1 MQFFPVGSIYDFMGQ
16 RRLFAI
22 ISVLMTVVAA
32 VVIVKPGPNLGTDFK
47 GGTEIEVDFKKDT
60 NGGEIRDAVVATGFS
75 APDVIRVSDNAAK
88 NRYLIRVQEVSTIG
102 AEKQRELSKVLCV
115 ADAPTPDCPEA
126 RIATELKVSPGGD
139 KISVRYR
146 EAPDLA
152 WIKAQMQTVHGVAMR
167 EGEGN
172 PMLQNA
178 RDNKVEIQ
186 VKSKGDQLLDGM
198 RDKLGADVVPD
209 TALRVEWIGPKAG
222 AQLRDSALKS
232 IGIAVMFIM
241 VYISLRFDLRF
252 APGAIV
258 SLAHD
263 ALATLGLL
271 IILHREINLTTV
283 AAILTVV
290 GYSVNDTVIVYD
302 RVRENFGLL
311 RGASFESIINT
322 SISEMLGRTI
332 LTSSTVVMSLLAFF
346 IWGTGPLKDF
356 SLALIIGVVLGTYS
370 SVYVALPFTWWLD
383 RRFFGKGGSGGGSQA
398 SQARR
403 RPQKKTA
410 AVV

>member
-1 MQFFPVGSIYDFMGQ
+1 MQLFPVGRVYPFMAQ
-16 RRLFAI
+16 QRLFAVVSI
-22 ISVLMTVVAA
+22 AMTFIAA
-32 VVIVKPGPNLGTDFK
+32 VLIIKPGPNLGTDFK
-47 GGTEIEVDFKKDT
+47 GGTEIEVDFKGET
-60 NGGEIRDAVVATGFS
+60 GSGEIRDAVIASGFS
-75 APDVIRVSDNAAK
+75 APDVIRVSENGAK

-102 AEKQRELSKVLCV
+102 VEKQKEVARVLCIGEGL
-115 ADAPTPDCPEA
+115 PDCPDA
-126 RIATELKVSPGGD
+126 RVGTELKVSPGGD

-146 EAPDLA
+146 ETPDLA
-152 WIKAQMQTVHGVAMR
+152 WIRERMKGVPGVALR
-167 EGEGN
+167 ESENN
-172 PMLQNA
+172 PVLQNA

-186 VKSKGDQLLDGM
+186 IKSKGDQLLDGM
-198 RDKLGADVVPD
+198 RDKLGADRVPT

-232 IGIAVMFIM
+232 IAIAVIFIM
-241 VYISLRFDLRF
+241 VYIALRFDLRF
-252 APGAIV
+252 APGAVI
-258 SLAHD
+258 SMAHD
-263 ALATLGLL
+263 ALVTLGVL
-271 IILHREINLTTV
+271 IALRREINLTTV

-302 RVRENFGLL
+302 RVRENFGLM
-311 RGASFESIINT
+311 RGATFESIINH

-356 SLALIIGVVLGTYS
+356 SLALIVGVVLGTYS

-383 RRFFGKGGSGGGSQA
+383 VKFFGKGGGGTRGTSKE
-398 SQARR
+398 
-403 RPQKKTA
+403 RPRQKKAA

>member
-1 MQFFPVGSIYDFMGQ
+1 MQFFPVGRIYDFMGA
-16 RRLFAI
+16 RRLFAF
-22 ISVLMTVVAA
+22 ISVAMTVLAA
-32 VVIVKPGPNLGTDFK
+32 VVIWKPGPDLGTDFK
-47 GGTEIEVDFKKDT
+47 GGTEIEVDLKKEAST
-60 NGGEIRDAVVATGFS
+60 TQISDAVVKSGFS

-102 AEKQRELSKVLCV
+102 ADKQREIARALCV
-115 ADAPTPDCPEA
+115 GDDVPADTCPESK
-126 RIATELKVSPGGD
+126 RATEMKVSPGGD
-139 KISVRYR
+139 KIAVRYR
-146 EAPDLA
+146 DTPDLG
-152 WIKAQMQTVHGVAMR
+152 WIRSRMETISGVALR
-167 EGEGN
+167 EGENN
-172 PMLQNA
+172 PTVQNA

-198 RDKLGADVVPD
+198 RAKLGADTVPD

-232 IGIAVMFIM
+232 IAIAVIFIM
-241 VYISLRFDLRF
+241 VYIALRFDLRF
-252 APGAIV
+252 APGAVV
-258 SLAHD
+258 SMAHD
-263 ALATLGLL
+263 AVGTLGIL
-271 IILHREINLTTV
+271 ILAHREINLTTV
-283 AAILTVV
+283 AAILTIV

-302 RVRENFGLL
+302 RVRENFGIL
-311 RGASFESIINT
+311 RGANFESIINT

-356 SLALIIGVVLGTYS
+356 ALALIIGVVLGTYS

-383 RRFFGKGGSGGGSQA
+383 RRYFSKGGTGSGQA
-398 SQARR
+398 AGARP
-403 RPQKKTA
+403 RPRKKAA

>member
-1 MQFFPVGSIYDFMGQ
+1 MQLFPVGKIYDFMGS
-16 RRLFAI
+16 RRAFAI
-22 ISVLMTVVAA
+22 ISVLMTVFAA

-47 GGTEIEVDFKKDT
+47 GGTEIEVEFKSETSSTEIT
-60 NGGEIRDAVVATGFS
+60 NAVEASGFS
-75 APDVIRVSDNAAK
+75 APDVIRISENTAK
-88 NRYLIRVQEVSTIG
+88 NRYLIRVQEVSTIS
-102 AEKQRELSKVLCV
+102 AEKQREIANALCV
-115 ADAPTPDCPEA
+115 SDDGAAPPAGCPEDK
-126 RIATELKVSPGGD
+126 RGTELKVSPGGD
-139 KISVRYR
+139 KIAVRYR
-146 EAPDLA
+146 DTPDLTWVRTRMEA
-152 WIKAQMQTVHGVAMR
+152 IRGVALR
-167 EGEGN
+167 EGETN
-172 PMLQNA
+172 PTLQNA

-186 VKSKGDQLLDGM
+186 IKSKGDQLLDGL
-198 RDKLGADVVPD
+198 RSRLGPDRVPS

-232 IGIAVMFIM
+232 IAIALVFIM
-241 VYISLRFDLRF
+241 VYIALRFDLRF
-252 APGAIV
+252 APGAVI

-271 IILHREINLTTV
+271 IVMHREINLTTV

-311 RGASFESIINT
+311 RGATFESIINT

-356 SLALIIGVVLGTYS
+356 ALALIIGVVLGTYS

-383 RRFFGKGGSGGGSQA
+383 RRFFSKGGTQGSN
-398 SQARR
+398 QARV
-403 RPQKKTA
+403 RPTKKTA
-410 AVV
+410 SVV

>member
-1 MQFFPVGSIYDFMGQ
+1 MQFFPVGKIYDFMGQ
-16 RRLFAI
+16 RRLFMT
-22 ISVLMTVVAA
+22 ISVLMTVFAA

-47 GGTEIEVDFKKDT
+47 GGTEIEVEFKKETTTTEIT
-60 NGGEIRDAVVATGFS
+60 NAVEASGFS
-75 APDVIRVSDNAAK
+75 APDVIRVAEANAK

-102 AEKQRELSKVLCV
+102 AEKQREIAKALCIEEAV
-115 ADAPTPDCPEA
+115 TADCPESKLG
-126 RIATELKVSPGGD
+126 TELKVSPGGD
-139 KISVRYR
+139 KIAVRYR
-146 EAPDLA
+146 DTPDLG
-152 WIKAQMQTVHGVAMR
+152 WIRARMETVRGVALR
-167 EGEGN
+167 EGESN
-172 PMLQNA
+172 PTLQNA

-198 RDKLGADVVPD
+198 RARLGPDRVPD

-232 IGIAVMFIM
+232 IAIALVFIM
-241 VYISLRFDLRF
+241 VYIALRFDLRF
-252 APGAIV
+252 APGAVI

-263 ALATLGLL
+263 ALGTLGLL
-271 IILHREINLTTV
+271 IVMHREINLTTV
-283 AAILTVV
+283 AAILTIV

-302 RVRENFGLL
+302 RIRENFGIL
-311 RGASFESIINT
+311 RGATFESIINT

-356 SLALIIGVVLGTYS
+356 ALALIIGVVLGTYS
-370 SVYVALPFTWWLD
+370 SVYVAVPFTWWLD
-383 RRFFGKGGSGGGSQA
+383 RRFFSKGGPGGTQGTN
-398 SQARR
+398 QARPR
-403 RPQKKTA
+403 QQKKTA

>member
-1 MQFFPVGSIYDFMGQ
+1 MQLFPVGRVYDFMGQ
-16 RRLFAI
+16 RRLFAM
-22 ISVLMTVVAA
+22 ISVLMTLVAA
-32 VVIVKPGPNLGTDFK
+32 ALIVKPGPNLGTDFK
-47 GGTEIEVDFKKDT
+47 GGTEIEVEFKGET
-60 NGGEIRDAVVATGFS
+60 GSGEIRDAVIRSGFS
-75 APDVIRVSDNAAK
+75 APDVIRVSENTAK

-102 AEKQRELSKVLCV
+102 PEKQREIARALCIGDDV
-115 ADAPTPDCPEA
+115 PPAECPEDK
-126 RIATELKVSPGGD
+126 RGTEFKVSPGGD
-139 KISVRYR
+139 KIAVRYR
-146 EAPDLA
+146 DTPDLS
-152 WIKAQMQTVHGVAMR
+152 WVRERMQAIHGVALR
-167 EGEGN
+167 EGESN
-172 PMLQNA
+172 PTLQNA

-186 VKSKGDQLLDGM
+186 IKSKGDQLLDGL
-198 RDKLGADVVPD
+198 RTRLGPDRVPE

-232 IGIAVMFIM
+232 IAIALVFIM
-241 VYISLRFDLRF
+241 VYIALRFDLRF
-252 APGAIV
+252 APGAVV

-263 ALATLGLL
+263 ALATLGVL
-271 IILHREINLTTV
+271 ILFQREVNLTTV

-302 RVRENFGLL
+302 RVRENFGVM
-311 RGASFESIINT
+311 RGATFEGIINA

-356 SLALIIGVVLGTYS
+356 ALALIVGVVLGTYS
-370 SVYVALPFTWWLD
+370 SVYVALPLTWWLD
-383 RRFFGKGGSGGGSQA
+383 TKFFSKRGGDKDD
-398 SQARR
+398 RP

>member
-198 RDKLGADVVPD
+198 RAKLGPDRVPD

>member
-1 MQFFPVGSIYDFMGQ
+1 MQLFPVGRIYDFMGQ
-16 RRLFAI
+16 RRLFMI
-22 ISVLMTVVAA
+22 ISIMMTVVAA
-32 VVIVKPGPNLGTDFK
+32 VVIVKPGPDLGTDFK

-60 NGGEIRDAVVATGFS
+60 SGGDIRAAVVASGFS
-75 APDVIRVSDNAAK
+75 APDVIRVSDNNAK

-102 AEKQRELSKVLCV
+102 ADKQRELAKVLCV
-115 ADAPTPDCPEA
+115 RDAPTEDCPDN
-126 RIATELKVSPGGD
+126 RLATELKVSPGGD
-139 KISVRYR
+139 KITVRYR
-146 EAPDLA
+146 DAPDLA
-152 WIKAQMQTVHGVAMR
+152 WVRARMATVHGVAMR
-167 EGEGN
+167 EGENN
-172 PMLQNA
+172 PILQNA

-198 RDKLGADVVPD
+198 RARLGADRVPD

-232 IGIAVMFIM
+232 IGIALVFIM

-252 APGAIV
+252 APGAVI

-302 RVRENFGLL
+302 RVRENFGVL

-383 RRFFGKGGSGGGSQA
+383 RRFFSKGGGGSSGGT